1 MPFVCFLALMLAN
14 ILLFPVFGTKD
25 KAKQQ
30 ENDKNDSK
38 CSASKNDK
46 QCFTKVRILMKS

>member
-1 MPFVCFLALMLAN
+1 MPFVCLIALMLAN

-25 KAKQQ
+25 KATQQ
-30 ENDKNDSK
+30 ENNKNDSK

-46 QCFTKVRILMKS
+46 QSFTKV